1 MSSTISSSSL
11 PSIPTT
17 APQPTDPLELTSWA
31 LTKAQLIRPHKVSKF
46 QEPYRPPRP
55 LQLNTRSRQGRSS
68 IPKLDLTRTQNID
81 AILIFIYGIKRDT
94 PCHHC
99 ARGNGIFQGCYTES
113 SIATGACANCA
124 YSSRGITCSFHR
136 RTKSQRRNKRQ
147 ESEDIISTITPMQW
161 RALGEELLQRAAAK
175 EENYASPDENDLVRQ
190 LVP

>member
-31 LTKAQLIRPHKVSKF
+31 LAKAQLIRPHKVSKF
-46 QEPYRPPRP
+46 QEPYRLPRP

-81 AILIFIYGIKRDT
+81 AILIFIYGIPPT
-94 PCHHC
+94 L
-99 ARGNGIFQGCYTES
+99 
-113 SIATGACANCA
+113 
-124 YSSRGITCSFHR
+124 
-136 RTKSQRRNKRQ
+136 TKSLGHTQSQRRNKRQ

-161 RALGEELLQRAAAK
+161 RALGEELLRRAAAK
-175 EENYASPDENDLVRQ
+175 KENHASPDENDLVSDNWFHRDH
-190 LVP
+190 